1 LLLLFVPNAINLWN
15 ILDTCLIQVQ
25 IHASQPEIIQHFKG
39 LGSGWIWSA
48 YNLLIISITLLILL
62 DAPKSDRY
70 E

>member
-1 LLLLFVPNAINLWN
+1 M
-15 ILDTCLIQVQ
+15 
-25 IHASQPEIIQHFKG
+25 HASQPEIIQHFKG

-70 E
+70 EWFDLRRLVRLAVNGQIFWGDYFHF

>member
-1 LLLLFVPNAINLWN
+1 M
-15 ILDTCLIQVQ
+15 
-25 IHASQPEIIQHFKG
+25 HASEPEIIQQLKG
-39 LGSGWIWSA
+39 LGIGWIWST